1 MKKMMPVSFALLFVS
16 AFAFAQP
23 IEQTHK
29 TKVMPLGVFHFN
41 YPNLDAVKVA
51 KEDQISV
58 LNEPYQSQILHIAK
72 AIAEFK
78 PTIIA
83 VESNP
88 GRQAKMDSLY
98 SEYVLGRFSLGKNEI
113 FQLGFRLAKMQGAI
127 GVHCVDDMGK
137 YYEHVGAVFGDSVRL
152 SKLEAYNDSL
162 MKAKGSQAAKKV
174 NNVIDE
180 LVRTN
185 QPEHIKERLGVYLSG
200 LFCYEETE
208 GDFWGVDFE
217 TSRWYS
223 RNLRIFRNIQRI
235 PRSADDRILLIIGG
249 EHLNLLYPFFDA
261 SPEFELVSALP
272 YLEKAKEASLQ

>member
-1 MKKMMPVSFALLFVS
+1 MKKMISVSFVLLFLS
-16 AFAFAQP
+16 AFAFAQSKVQP
-23 IEQTHK
+23 PK

-58 LNEPYQSQILHIAK
+58 LNEPYQSQILHIAQ

-88 GRQAKMDSLY
+88 KRQAKLDSLY
-98 SEYVLGRFSLGKNEI
+98 SEYVSGRYTLGKDEI
-113 FQLGFRLAKMQGAI
+113 YQLGFRLAKLQEAN
-127 GVHCVDDMGK
+127 GVRCVDDMGK
-137 YYEHVGAVFGDSVRL
+137 FYEHVGALFGDSVRL

-162 MKAKGSQAAKKV
+162 MKVDNSEASKV
-174 NNVIDE
+174 KNVIDE
-180 LVRTN
+180 LIRLN
-185 QPEHIKERLGVYLSG
+185 QPERIKERLGVYLSG

-235 PRSADDRILLIIGG
+235 PRSTDDRILLIIGC

-261 SPEFELVSALP
+261 SPEFELVPALP

>member
-1 MKKMMPVSFALLFVS
+1 MISASFVFLFLS

-23 IEQTHK
+23 KVQTPK
-29 TKVMPLGVFHFN
+29 TKVVPLGVFHFN
-41 YPNLDAVKVA
+41 YPHLDAVKVA

-58 LNEPYQSQILHIAK
+58 LSEPYQSQILHIAQ

-88 GRQAKMDSLY
+88 KRQAKMDSLY
-98 SEYVLGRFSLGKNEI
+98 SEYVSGRFSLGKDEV
-113 FQLGFRLAKMQGAI
+113 FQLGFRLAKMHETN
-127 GVHCVDDMGK
+127 GVNCIDDMGK
-137 YYEHVGAVFGDSVRL
+137 YYEHVGALFGDSVRL

-162 MKAKGSQAAKKV
+162 MEAEGSQAAKVK
-174 NNVIDE
+174 NVIDE
-180 LVRTN
+180 LVRLN
-185 QPEHIKERLGVYLSG
+185 QPERIKERLGVYLSG

-235 PRSADDRILLIIGG
+235 PRSANDRILLIIGC

-261 SPEFELVSALP
+261 SPEFELVPALP
-272 YLEKAKEASLQ
+272 YLQNAKKASMQ